1 MIKINKGIVETEGS
15 KLDLLCDLTAFL
27 KMMFKKEGL
36 TFQELGMIVDAA
48 LKSDDQIK
56 EEANKAI
63 MQLAKKFHLS
73 EKEID
78 LLNEKIFGKNND
90 KPDDNDRFNNIFGD
104 LL

>member
-1 MIKINKGIVETEGS
+1 MVKINKGVIETEGS

-27 KMMFKKEGL
+27 RMMFQKKGL
-36 TFQELGMIVDAA
+36 TFQELGMIIDTA

-56 EEANKAI
+56 EEY
-63 MQLAKKFHLS
+63 MRLAKKLHLS
-73 EKEID
+73 EKELD
-78 LLNEKIFGKNND
+78 LLFGKNND

>member
-1 MIKINKGIVETEGS
+1 MVKINKGVIEIEGS
-15 KLDLLCDLTAFL
+15 KLDLLCDLTTFL
-27 KMMFKKEGL
+27 KVMFKEKEL
-36 TFQELGMIVDAA
+36 TFQELGMIADAA

-56 EEANKAI
+56 EDVNKAI

-73 EKEID
+73 EKEIE
-78 LLNEKIFGKNND
+78 LLFGKNND